1 MSGLPVEIWLH
12 IGCQR
17 YPYTLGKSNT
27 IEYQTA
33 NVFFPP
39 NAGSSAEKCKKWQWS
54 ENFTE
59 TSGMKKLP
67 RKKAVDRK
75 REHLWKTYL
84 FILAV
89 SLFSSVGETDQFSNF
104 VIFWRAVV
112 FLNIS
117 QRFDSISG
125 MLSMTLVW
133 NQRTT
138 LENEGGG
145 KKRLSRRSHWCAS
158 INKVLEGGG
167 VVTSPQ
173 APPTKSLN
181 ADWKLLSEKPV
192 WQYIHSQK
200 YVKGRK
206 YIKGIYIKDSVAL
219 YKNTGTVFKW
229 IFLKHY
235 YYYVLL
241 L

>member
-17 YPYTLGKSNT
+17 YPCTLGKSNT

-145 KKRLSRRSHWCAS
+145 KKKTFKEEPLVRV
-158 INKVLEGGG
+158 NQQGFGGG
-167 VVTSPQ
+167 GGSDFTAGPAHKIPERWLETLVRKTSLAVHTLAEICQ
-173 APPTKSLN
+173 
-181 ADWKLLSEKPV
+181 
-192 WQYIHSQK
+192 
-200 YVKGRK
+200 R
-206 YIKGIYIKDSVAL
+206 
-219 YKNTGTVFKW
+219 
-229 IFLKHY
+229 
-235 YYYVLL
+235 
-241 L
+241 

>member
-17 YPYTLGKSNT
+17 YPCTLGKSNT

-145 KKRLSRRSHWCAS
+145 KKKTFKEEPLVRV
-158 INKVLEGGG
+158 NQQGFGGG